1 MRFDIEGFVTF
12 DTEDASLVNL
22 LTGDSIELS
31 QTSNRLLTELLYH
44 RGDILSRGE
53 IFQSVFDKYGA
64 RASNSNLNQ
73 YISTLRKGLSEL
85 GIEKD
90 VIITVPRVGFRISD
104 TVIINSDSEYHAPVY
119 ESEIPDE
126 KKDKN
131 DEKDKNALSSHFI
144 TTVVIFLTI
153 ALASLIMLAI
163 EKITPDLFLQKVIQ
177 DKCVIYKPP
186 SQSLETLRHEFG
198 MTHQFNCAK
207 PKELHIFKQTV
218 NSRLGINRQLL
229 IIECDADRHKCISY
243 YIREKK
249 NA

>member
-31 QTSNRLLTELLYH
+31 QTSNRLLKELLFH

-53 IFQSVFDKYGA
+53 IFQSVFDRYGA

-104 TVIINSDSEYHAPVY
+104 TVHITSDSEYQTPIY
-119 ESEIPDE
+119 ENVNLED
-126 KKDKN
+126 KKVKYGYSFYLILF
-131 DEKDKNALSSHFI
+131 KVF
-144 TTVVIFLTI
+144 FLMI
-153 ALASLIMLAI
+153 ALASLMIIAI
-163 EKITPDLFLQKVIQ
+163 EKVTPDLFLQKIVQ
-177 DKCVIYKPP
+177 DKCVVYMP
-186 SQSLETLRHEFG
+186 SSQTLDELSNEFG
-198 MTHQFNCAK
+198 MTHQFDCTTA
-207 PKELHIFKQTV
+207 KELHIYKQTV

-229 IIECDADRHKCISY
+229 IIECDINKNKCMSY
-243 YIREKK
+243 YVREKK

>member
-12 DTEDASLVNL
+12 DTENASLVNL

-31 QTSNRLLTELLYH
+31 QTSNRLLKELLFH

-53 IFQSVFDKYGA
+53 IFQSVFDRFGA

-104 TVIINSDSEYHAPVY
+104 TVLITSDSEYQTPVY
-119 ESEIPDE
+119 ENVNLED

-131 DEKDKNALSSHFI
+131 GYSFYLI
-144 TTVVIFLTI
+144 ILMVLFLMV
-153 ALASLIMLAI
+153 ALASLIVIAI
-163 EKITPDLFLQKVIQ
+163 EKVTPDLFLQKFIQ
-177 DKCVIYKPP
+177 DKCVFYMP
-186 SQSLETLRHEFG
+186 SSQTLDELSNEFG
-198 MTHQFNCAK
+198 MTHQFDCTTT
-207 PKELHIFKQTV
+207 KELHIYKQIV

-229 IIECDADRHKCISY
+229 IIECDINKNKCKSY
-243 YIREKK
+243 YVREKK

>member
-12 DTEDASLVNL
+12 DTENASLVNL

-31 QTSNRLLTELLYH
+31 QTSNRLLKELLFH

-53 IFQSVFDKYGA
+53 IFQSVFDRFGA

-90 VIITVPRVGFRISD
+90 VILTVPRVGFRISD
-104 TVIINSDSEYHAPVY
+104 TVLITSDSEYQTPVY
-119 ESEIPDE
+119 ENVNLEDKRD
-126 KKDKN
+126 KKDK
-131 DEKDKNALSSHFI
+131 KGYSFYLI
-144 TTVVIFLTI
+144 IFMVLFLMI
-153 ALASLIMLAI
+153 ALASLIVIAI
-163 EKITPDLFLQKVIQ
+163 EKVTPDLFLQKIVQ
-177 DKCVIYKPP
+177 DKCVVYMP
-186 SQSLETLRHEFG
+186 SSQTLDELSNEFG
-198 MTHQFNCAK
+198 MTHQFDCTTA
-207 PKELHIFKQTV
+207 KELHIYKQNV

-229 IIECDADRHKCISY
+229 IIECDINKNKCMSY
-243 YIREKK
+243 YVREKK

>member
-31 QTSNRLLTELLYH
+31 QTSNRLLTELLFH

-53 IFQSVFDKYGA
+53 IFQSVFDRFGA

-90 VIITVPRVGFRISD
+90 IIITVPRVGFRISD
-104 TVIINSDSEYHAPVY
+104 TVLITSDSEYQTPVY
-119 ESEIPDE
+119 ENVNLED
-126 KKDKN
+126 KKDKYGYSFY
-131 DEKDKNALSSHFI
+131 LIIFI
-144 TTVVIFLTI
+144 VFFLMMV
-153 ALASLIMLAI
+153 LASLIVIAI
-163 EKITPDLFLQKVIQ
+163 EKVTPDLFLQKIVQ
-177 DKCVIYKPP
+177 DKCVVYMP
-186 SQSLETLRHEFG
+186 SSQTLDELLNEFG
-198 MTHQFNCAK
+198 MTHQFDCTKA
-207 PKELHIFKQTV
+207 KELHIYKQTV
-218 NSRLGINRQLL
+218 NSHLGINRQLL
-229 IIECDADRHKCISY
+229 IIECEINKNKCMSY
-243 YIREKK
+243 YVREKK